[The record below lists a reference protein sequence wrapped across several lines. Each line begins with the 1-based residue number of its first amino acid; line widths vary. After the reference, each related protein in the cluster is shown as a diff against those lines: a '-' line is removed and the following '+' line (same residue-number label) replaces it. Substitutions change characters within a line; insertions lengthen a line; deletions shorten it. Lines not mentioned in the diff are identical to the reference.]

1 MDKLR
6 EFLGLLK
13 RQHFW
18 FLAPILLLM
27 AAAGWWL
34 SSKKLSA
41 EFDTYKSSV
50 DGYKRQMDDVIGK
63 ARHPNRDF
71 HEGMENLIQ
80 QRRENVREAWQ
91 TKWERQKQELKW
103 PDELPAEFR
112 QQVEQM
118 RPIEKVNPELN
129 PQQEIPASLRR
140 TYGGFIKNELPKLAT
155 SIGSEW
161 RPQRVGGGRA
171 LQSFG
176 SPSRRGESRNE
187 EGDVLDESQIV
198 AWNPA
203 NQGLF
208 DQRFD
213 WGTRPPSTREV
224 LYAQEDLW
232 VLSTV
237 IDIIRRTNR
246 DAPTRSQAAVKEIDF
261 IQLANNVDPPSFK
274 VLRPG
279 PVVGQ
284 RSATSDDDD
293 ASVPSSTSS
302 EPTTSAEDISLEG
315 AEAGADA
322 SQEWA
327 DLVKNRYV
335 NENYEPIADLST
347 LESLLTV
354 AKRIPVRMRLKV
366 DQRRINRL
374 LVECANSPLTFEVRQ
389 FRLNPA
395 DDPLG
400 AGRSQ
405 LGVGDTFRSEA
416 SIGMS
421 NVKTLTDYQSFDRT
435 VELFGIV
442 YIFNPVNEQVLNGG
456 QPDADA
462 EADATDLALNVAR

>member
-41 EFDTYKSSV
+41 EFDTYKSNV
-50 DGYKRQMDDVIGK
+50 DGYKQQMEQVIGK
-63 ARHPNRDF
+63 TQHPNPDF
-71 HEGMENLIQ
+71 HDGMENLIA

-103 PDELPAEFR
+103 PEELPAEFR

-118 RPIEKVNPELN
+118 RPIEKVNPDEN

-140 TYGGFIKNELPKLAT
+140 TYGGFIKNELPKLAA

-161 RPQRVGGGRA
+161 QPQRVGGARA
-171 LQSFG
+171 LQGFG
-176 SPSRRGESRNE
+176 SASRRSSSRDE

-198 AWNPA
+198 AWNPV

-232 VLSTV
+232 VLSTL

-261 IQLANNVDPPSFK
+261 IQLANNVDPPSFQ
-274 VLRPG
+274 VLRPA

-284 RSATSDDDD
+284 RSAGEDDDD
-293 ASVPSSTSS
+293 LGAPPMTSS
-302 EPTTSAEDISLEG
+302 DTTSSADDIPLEG
-315 AEAGADA
+315 VEGDATA

-327 DLVKNRYV
+327 ELVKNRYV

-354 AKRIPVRMRLKV
+354 AKRIPVRIRVKV

-395 DDPLG
+395 DDPLSP
-400 AGRSQ
+400 GRGQ
-405 LGVGDTFRSEA
+405 LGVGDAFRNEA

-421 NVKTLTDYQSFDRT
+421 NVKTLSDYQSFDRT

-442 YIFNPVNEQVLNGG
+442 YIFNPVNEQILNGG

-462 EADATDLALNVAR
+462 TELALNVTR